1 LTCYAIPE
9 FLETYFLGVPSFMTQ
24 KMPTTIYTD
33 GSCLGNPGP
42 GGWAAIIQSAN
53 DKHVLQGYAPQTTN
67 NRMEL
72 FAAIKALEYL
82 TTPTQVALYTD
93 SQYLRLGITEWI
105 SNWKKRN
112 WKNSQNKP
120 VKNRD
125 LWELLDTAQ
134 QQHRIEW
141 HWVKGHSGH
150 PENEEVDQLARA
162 IIDEKRYV

>member
-1 LTCYAIPE
+1 MKTSY
-9 FLETYFLGVPSFMTQ
+9 LGLHLMNKQ
-24 KMPTTIYTD
+24 KLPTTIYTD

-42 GGWAAIIQSAN
+42 GGWAAIIQSPEK
-53 DKHVLQGYAPQTTN
+53 KHVIQGYAPDTTN
-67 NRMEL
+67 NRMEIL
-72 FAAIKALEYL
+72 AAIKALEYL
-82 TTPTQVALYTD
+82 SLPTQVLLYTD

-105 SNWKKRN
+105 TNWKKRG

-125 LWELLDTAQ
+125 LWELLDDACRE
-134 QQHRIEW
+134 HKIEW

-162 IIDEKRYV
+162 IIDEKHHV